1 MSVKFLDLQRANA
14 RQREVLIAAAARV
27 IDSGWYVLGAEVA
40 RFERAFAGYCG
51 AAHCIGVG
59 NGLDALVLI
68 LRALLENG
76 RIDAGDE
83 VIVPANTFAATLLAV
98 EQAGLKA
105 VLVDPDPATHNLDP
119 LLVQRALTPKTRV
132 LMPVHL
138 YGRLAPMEV
147 LMELAGDSGLLV
159 VEDAAQAH
167 GARARDRAA
176 GTFGIAAGFSFYPGK
191 NLGALGDA
199 GAVVTS
205 DDALATTVRAL
216 RNYGSSRKYVHESR
230 GVNSRLDEMQAALLS
245 EKLNLLD
252 SDNERRRTYVDR
264 YLQSLADIT
273 GLELPSR
280 PESPEQHVWHLF
292 VVRHPRRDA
301 LQEILRAKGVETLI
315 HYPIALADQPA
326 WRSSGFSATP
336 VSSSLA
342 ATVLSLPLDP
352 GMCDAEVAEV
362 IECVKSACSELSV

>member
-14 RQREVLIAAAARV
+14 GQRDALIAAAARV

-40 RFERAFAGYCG
+40 RFERAFADYCG
-51 AAHCIGVG
+51 VKHCIGVG

-68 LRALLENG
+68 LRALIENG
-76 RIDAGDE
+76 RINSGDE

-98 EQAGLKA
+98 EQAGLQA
-105 VLVDPDPATHNLDP
+105 VLVDPDPATNNLDP
-119 LLVQRALTPKTRV
+119 LLVQRALTAKTRV

-138 YGRLAPMEV
+138 YGRLAPMEA

-167 GARARDRAA
+167 GARARDRMA
-176 GTFGIAAGFSFYPGK
+176 GSFGIAAGFSFYPGK

-199 GAVVTS
+199 GAVTTS
-205 DDALATTVRAL
+205 DDALAATVRAL
-216 RNYGSSRKYVHESR
+216 RNYGSSRKYVHELN

-245 EKLNLLD
+245 EKLGMLD
-252 SDNERRRTYVDR
+252 SDNERRRVYVDR
-264 YLQSLADIT
+264 YLQSLADIP

-292 VVRHPRRDA
+292 VARHQRRDA
-301 LQEILRAKGVETLI
+301 LQEILRGNGVETLI

-326 WRSSGFSATP
+326 WRSTGFPATP

-352 GMCDAEVAEV
+352 GMRDAEVAEV
-362 IECVKSACSELSV
+362 IECVRSACSELSV